1 MLLMAHLQQIE
12 IENQDGAT
20 KVARNN
26 AALRLGHQRLRV
38 IGSFQ
43 KTNITANLVLPVPSA
58 S

>member
-1 MLLMAHLQQIE
+1 MLPFGTPAADE

-38 IGSFQ
+38 IGSLQ
-43 KTNITANLVLPVPSA
+43 KTNIIDAPNFK
-58 S
+58 